1 MHEQSKATKR
11 RFNDGAFHSRYLV
24 GDGIDVG
31 GGPDPISQYVR
42 VFPLM
47 TSARVWDLDR
57 GDGDAQ
63 FMEGVEDNTY
73 DFLVSSHCL
82 EHINDPREAL
92 LNWIRIVK
100 EGGYLVITVPDE
112 DMYEGGVFPSRWNAD
127 HKHTF
132 TIHKAKSWSPV
143 SINIIDLLIRVSN
156 VVSIERITLVKDF
169 YRNPEVFKHFQPEF
183 DQTMT
188 PTAECAIEVVIQK
201 KKMAENGGWSK
212 HLEGPDKVE

>member
-1 MHEQSKATKR
+1 
-11 RFNDGAFHSRYLV
+11 L
-24 GDGIDVG
+24 I
-31 GGPDPISQYVR
+31 
-42 VFPLM
+42 
-47 TSARVWDLDR
+47 
-57 GDGDAQ
+57 
-63 FMEGVEDNTY
+63 
-73 DFLVSSHCL
+73 
-82 EHINDPREAL
+82 
-92 LNWIRIVK
+92 
-100 EGGYLVITVPDE
+100 ITVPDE
-112 DMYEGGVFPSRWNAD
+112 DMYEGGVFPSRWNED

-156 VVSIERITLVKDF
+156 VVSIERVTLVKDF